1 MTRSLYIIG
10 GAGSG
15 KSTFMEELLASSNHE
30 MGPLRDLHTKNNAR
44 GNPVTL
50 RGHELAFG
58 WSSAGLYLGCMR
70 EFYPGTDGLDR
81 ASSIAGEEWLEQ
93 GGADAYSYIIAEGAT
108 LATRRFLY
116 ALQDRTELLL
126 VHLFVD
132 ELIADLRFLQR
143 GSSQD
148 PRFVLNTVTRSAN
161 LLRDM
166 KDRGALTATVDTADI
181 GQWSTAQKLC
191 LAHLFE

>member
-1 MTRSLYIIG
+1 MTRSVYVIG

-15 KSTFMEELLASSNHE
+15 KSTFTAELLETIGSE
-30 MGPLRDLHTKNNAR
+30 MGKLRDLHTKRNAR

-50 RGHELAFG
+50 RGHDTDDG
-58 WSSAGLYLGCMR
+58 GLYIGCMR
-70 EFYPGTDGLDR
+70 DEFPGTDGLDR

-93 GGADAYSYIIAEGAT
+93 AGADAYSYIIAEGAT

-166 KDRGALTATVDTADI
+166 QDRGALTATVDTADI